1 MQQELLGN
9 TLEKS
14 EAKLRTLLDNT
25 ETGHV
30 LYNADLKIVEFNKP
44 AQKFSQLLYSKELE
58 EGNYLLDYF
67 PEKRHEVLLEITKRA
82 INGEEISYE
91 LFFKNTPEGDKWM
104 DVKWVNVKNRENKN
118 WGCIL
123 TSKDITQSKLEA
135 IEREK
140 MTNDLIQRNKAME
153 QFTNMISHNL
163 RAPISNIIGL
173 TEMLNTDLS
182 AEESSQLLGFVS
194 LAAKA
199 LDNTIKD
206 INSILQVKQHLDEVK
221 QPVYFHELVKEIEFS
236 ISNLVTKHHATI
248 ACDFSGA
255 TFVYNLRSYLYSVF
269 YNLISNSIKYRNP
282 AVDPM
287 ISISSELNSGKLLL
301 TFKDNGKGIDLNRFG
316 SRVFGLYQRFDSS
329 VEGTGIGLFMVKT
342 QVESLGG
349 HIGLKSE
356 PGMGT
361 EFIIEIP
368 YTNPTETGLKVAV

>member
-1 MQQELLGN
+1 
-9 TLEKS
+9 
-14 EAKLRTLLDNT
+14 
-25 ETGHV
+25 
-30 LYNADLKIVEFNKP
+30 
-44 AQKFSQLLYSKELE
+44 
-58 EGNYLLDYF
+58 
-67 PEKRHEVLLEITKRA
+67 
-82 INGEEISYE
+82 
-91 LFFKNTPEGDKWM
+91 
-104 DVKWVNVKNRENKN
+104 
-118 WGCIL
+118 
-123 TSKDITQSKLEA
+123 
-135 IEREK
+135 
-140 MTNDLIQRNKAME
+140 
-153 QFTNMISHNL
+153 
-163 RAPISNIIGL
+163 
-173 TEMLNTDLS
+173 MLNTDLS